1 MTYIRHL
8 LKAYPVSCFYI
19 LMIWILCF
27 ATIPS
32 TPLDNVTLID
42 KWVHIAMYGGTCA
55 TIWLEYLRLHTT
67 KRQPVMRI
75 ASPAD
80 KPLLSWTKL
89 FCLSLDCAHTDER
102 RHRDS
107 AGILHGRTPQRRLAR
122 LRSQLNRSDNRCG
135 RRRRNGDA
143 KETPPIL
150 KRRHIIH
157 LFVFACF
164 LSFYSYK
171 LMLQEQTP
179 IEWL

>member
-67 KRQPVMRI
+67 KPQPVMRI

-89 FCLSLDCAHTDER
+89 FCLAWI
-102 RHRDS
+102 
-107 AGILHGRTPQRRLAR
+107 APILMSGVIEILQEYCTG
-122 LRSQLNRSDNRCG
+122 G
-135 RRRRNGDA
+135 RRSGDWLDFA
-143 KETPPIL
+143 ANSIGATVGAVAGVGMVIL
-150 KRRHIIH
+150 KRRHIIR
-157 LFVFACF
+157 LFVFAYF
-164 LSFYSYK
+164 SSFYSYK

>member
-67 KRQPVMRI
+67 KPQPVMRI

-89 FCLSLDCAHTDER
+89 FCLAWI
-102 RHRDS
+102 
-107 AGILHGRTPQRRLAR
+107 APILMSGVIEILQEYCTG
-122 LRSQLNRSDNRCG
+122 G
-135 RRRRNGDA
+135 RRSGD
-143 KETPPIL
+143 
-150 KRRHIIH
+150 
-157 LFVFACF
+157 
-164 LSFYSYK
+164 
-171 LMLQEQTP
+171 
-179 IEWL
+179 

>member
-55 TIWLEYLRLHTT
+55 TIWLEYLRLHNT
-67 KRQPVMRI
+67 KPQPVMRI

-89 FCLSLDCAHTDER
+89 FCLAWI
-102 RHRDS
+102 
-107 AGILHGRTPQRRLAR
+107 APILMSGVIEILQEYCTG
-122 LRSQLNRSDNRCG
+122 G
-135 RRRRNGDA
+135 RRSGDWLDFA
-143 KETPPIL
+143 ANSIGATVGAVAGVGMVML

-171 LMLQEQTP
+171 LILQEQTP

>member
-19 LMIWILCF
+19 LIIWILCF

-67 KRQPVMRI
+67 KPQPVMHI
-75 ASPAD
+75 ASPSD

-89 FCLSLDCAHTDER
+89 FCLAWI
-102 RHRDS
+102 
-107 AGILHGRTPQRRLAR
+107 APILMSGVIEILQEYCTG
-122 LRSQLNRSDNRCG
+122 G
-135 RRRRNGDA
+135 RRSGDWLDFA
-143 KETPPIL
+143 ANSIGATVGAVAGVGMVML

-171 LMLQEQTP
+171 LILQEQTP

>member
-55 TIWLEYLRLHTT
+55 TIWLEYLRLHNT
-67 KRQPVMRI
+67 KSQPVMRI

-89 FCLSLDCAHTDER
+89 FCLAWI
-102 RHRDS
+102 
-107 AGILHGRTPQRRLAR
+107 A
-122 LRSQLNRSDNRCG
+122 
-135 RRRRNGDA
+135 
-143 KETPPIL
+143 PIL
-150 KRRHIIH
+150 MSGVIEI
-157 LFVFACF
+157 
-164 LSFYSYK
+164 
-171 LMLQEQTP
+171 LQEYYP
-179 IEWL
+179 SSG

>member
-55 TIWLEYLRLHTT
+55 TIWLEYLRLHNT
-67 KRQPVMRI
+67 KPLPVMRI

-89 FCLSLDCAHTDER
+89 FCLAWI
-102 RHRDS
+102 
-107 AGILHGRTPQRRLAR
+107 APILMSGVIEILQEYCTG
-122 LRSQLNRSDNRCG
+122 G
-135 RRRRNGDA
+135 RRSGDWLDFA
-143 KETPPIL
+143 ANSIGATVGAVAGVGMVML
-150 KRRHIIH
+150 KRRHR
-157 LFVFACF
+157 F
-164 LSFYSYK
+164 
-171 LMLQEQTP
+171 
-179 IEWL
+179 